1 MSVCSSLSLHLM
13 QIIATQSSEYESA
26 CKSLDPN
33 MINPRYDLQSH
44 YKSLHLTSWCTFFAS
59 SKPAALS
66 GANRLRNMS
75 DTLSVYASVLL
86 CVCVCGGGSLFSPTP
101 THWHTQKQ
109 IPSYYVFVR
118 TTLTLKSLKR
128 TLLCRWCDLW
138 PQHACVLNLLTTAYI
153 SRQSWKEAD
162 VRRRKNCESK
172 LLASKSVIQTGI
184 EVKHKETQLYLSV
197 NRDVKNYCLDSVY
210 RISCYPPRM
219 NIYYIVAPVDYII
232 MCVSCSQSVWIMISQ
247 QTIHKMMSSTSDLEL
262 ISYIGWGGWSS
273 GCHFSARTFSFQIWV
288 YTISHNIRYTCS
300 TPLLSEFLQKTT
312 PGATPVSSE
321 QETKAVM
328 NTGSWKLGN
337 RWSEKTLPGLILDLF
352 LLWRSD
358 GRITV

>member
-1 MSVCSSLSLHLM
+1 MIYSLTIKACIWPHGALSLLPLN
-13 QIIATQSSEYESA
+13 QRRWAEQTGCAT
-26 CKSLDPN
+26 C
-33 MINPRYDLQSH
+33 
-44 YKSLHLTSWCTFFAS
+44 LTHCQFMPLFYF
-59 SKPAALS
+59 
-66 GANRLRNMS
+66 
-75 DTLSVYASVLL
+75 V
-86 CVCVCGGGSLFSPTP
+86 CVCVWGGSLFSPTP

-232 MCVSCSQSVWIMISQ
+232 MCVSCSQSV
-247 QTIHKMMSSTSDLEL
+247 
-262 ISYIGWGGWSS
+262 
-273 GCHFSARTFSFQIWV
+273 CCR
-288 YTISHNIRYTCS
+288 
-300 TPLLSEFLQKTT
+300 PLVDHDFTANDS
-312 PGATPVSSE
+312 
-321 QETKAVM
+321 
-328 NTGSWKLGN
+328 
-337 RWSEKTLPGLILDLF
+337 
-352 LLWRSD
+352 
-358 GRITV
+358 